1 MIKKIAILPLL
12 LLGLLIACE
21 GKEELIKEN
30 PDYVEE
36 GYGVLK
42 LTLNSSTATKAVGDP
57 LAGDGD
63 VTLKGES
70 DIKNVAFFIHT
81 EGTADGNGH
90 FQAYFSGNK
99 GSDNDFMDLTEEN
112 GNCSSAIL
120 RFRSDAWQNPQVMV
134 IANYEENGTLANQ
147 LKNIKSWE
155 ELKNVTVNAVVEEPE
170 NPDEGEGEPGGG
182 GGGEPASVTSKAP
195 SSPLLMYTLQTI
207 DQWKM
212 SEGRVGGGPATVTF
226 VLQRL
231 VSRIDIRN
239 YANLQTVDADKRFV
253 LESVEIVNPNSDPS
267 LMATAEQKAVPGDPI
282 VYPEAD
288 GAISVDAEGDGHQYI
303 DGLYVYENSN
313 KEDATATFL
322 RIKGKLNGDAYQKV
336 VLLQTQLAPVEPMA
350 LQRNHRYVVNIMP
363 EAERQEVSFG
373 IEVLDWDEGE
383 TLYAQPSFPAPKW
396 ESLEVPNTGFT
407 WTSATKT
414 LAVTSATTAVSG
426 TFKFKTTGNCAT
438 EVSVF
443 YRYDYGGT
451 SLTEKGESSPEK
463 PDWVVRGKPTFS
475 FENSKVVTA
484 YDVAIPKQV
493 EAELVPLDILVCTRN
508 ANSNTYNDTLV
519 IQYRPEYKDAA
530 NAFDNSEAGNKK
542 PHLVGGKYWA
552 PVNLGA
558 TKIYVGTN
566 YSLPQKLETED
577 VMNEFSAYTG
587 LCYQWGRPVGFGGN
601 IISNA
606 TIDKATLNEDRTIT
620 YNDGNDNKFIKNSG
634 DWCSSSSILEK
645 QRWNAGTN
653 ANPIKVK
660 NDPCPR
666 GWRIPTTTEM
676 RLLNSNG
683 RSESIEGKYAKIK
696 EDDNVNKFMY
706 LPAAG
711 FYSGNLSA
719 INGGRDMGTGRY
731 YVADLAQQSY
741 NSAPNYL
748 ILTGQVSNSYG
759 ASACPIRCI
768 QNDGQEI
775 VEVTE

>member
-1 MIKKIAILPLL
+1 MIKKIAILSLL

-57 LAGDGD
+57 LTGDGD

-99 GSDNDFMDLTEEN
+99 DSDNDFVDLTVEN

-134 IANYEENGTLANQ
+134 IANYEEGGTLANQ

-170 NPDEGEGEPGGG
+170 NPDEG
-182 GGGEPASVTSKAP
+182 GGEPASVTSNAP

-239 YANLQTVDADKRFV
+239 YANLGTVDADKRFV

-267 LMATAEQKAVPGDPI
+267 LMATAEQKAVSGDPI

-313 KEDATATFL
+313 KEDATATYL

-336 VLLQTQLAPVEPMA
+336 VLLQTQLAPVEPIA

-363 EAERQEVSFG
+363 EAERQEVSFS

-396 ESLEVPNTGFT
+396 ESVAVPNTGFT

-414 LAVTSATTAVSG
+414 LGVTSATTAVSG

-451 SLTEKGESSPEK
+451 SLTTKGESSPEK

-475 FENSKVVTA
+475 FESSKVVTA

-519 IQYRPEYKDAA
+519 IQYRPEYADAA
-530 NAFDNSEAGNKK
+530 HAFESGETGNKI
-542 PHLVGGKYWA
+542 PHLVGGRYWA

-558 TKIYVGTN
+558 TKIFAGTN
-566 YSLPQKLETED
+566 YNMPSKLVD
-577 VMNEFSAYTG
+577 DDAMNEFSAYTG
-587 LCYQWGRPVGFGGN
+587 LCYQWGRPVGFGGDVTK
-601 IISNA
+601 IV
-606 TIDKATLNEDRTIT
+606 TTTKATFNEDRTISYT
-620 YNDGNDNKFIKNSG
+620 DEGDATKFIKVSG
-634 DWCSSSSILEK
+634 DWCDQNEAIG
-645 QRWNAGTN
+645 QRRWNGGTN
-653 ANPIKVK
+653 ASPIKVK

-666 GWRIPTTTEM
+666 GWRMPTSGNM
-676 RLLNSNG
+676 GLLDGNG
-683 RSESIEGKYAKIK
+683 RSESVDGKYKKIK
-696 EDDNVNKFMY
+696 DDDNTNLFMY
-706 LPAAG
+706 LPASG
-711 FYSGNLSA
+711 FYSGALGRD
-719 INGGRDMGTGRY
+719 NGGRDLGGGRY
-731 YVADLAQQSY
+731 YVAALCLPGY
-741 NSAPNYL
+741 NAPNYL
-748 ILTGQVSNSYG
+748 FFGGSAGSYQ

-768 QNDGQEI
+768 QNDGPEI